1 VIPTGRLGL
10 PVERDRHR
18 TAAHPLSAYATA
30 SKERL
35 VDRLQGRCMQA
46 AVWTAARS
54 RTFAT
59 QLFRLMPSRLA
70 AETAARCNGGSTR
83 TTNWPE
89 NGFSGPELLPGNM
102 VTDGGATFGRH
113 ERDAG
118 SRERKPAVPSDGLTN
133 QPILPSCTKVANMPR
148 SRSPS
153 RLEWS
158 TCAITAQS
166 SWVFCGATIKVNQ
179 RRIVDGDEALEVSGG
194 FERLHDPLSP
204 PRRQVHVTRISE
216 LDIRTIF

>member
-133 QPILPSCTKVANMPR
+133 QPIL
-148 SRSPS
+148 
-153 RLEWS
+153 LEHYYLPGELERR
-158 TCAITAQS
+158 ITAFVEHYNHARYHESLDNLTPADVYFGRAQ
-166 SWVFCGATIKVNQ
+166 TILAGRQ
-179 RRIVDGDEALEVSGG
+179 RFKRETLKTR
-194 FERLHDPLSP
+194 RLQHHL
-204 PRRQVHVTRISE
+204 QAA
-216 LDIRTIF
+216 